1 MNLTRI
7 AAVARK
13 EAIHVLRDPRS
24 LGITFAIPVMLMLL
38 YGFALSLD
46 VDDLPLIVYDQNATP
61 ASRDLISH
69 FTGSEY
75 FTLVGNAAAYRDVQ
89 KAIDA
94 GDAMVGLV
102 IPFNF
107 EQLVQAGRPAPVQV
121 LIDGSDANKAITAR
135 GYAQAAAA
143 AYANR
148 TLVNEMLRGGMR
160 APDPPVE
167 ARPRVWFNEDME
179 SRNFII
185 PGLIA
190 LIMTVVGALLTSLTV
205 AREWEQGTME
215 QLIATPVKRAEFVLG
230 KLAPYFVVGFCDLL
244 LCIIL
249 GRYVFDVPLRG
260 SVLLLVAVSLV
271 FLVGAMSL
279 GMLISIAT
287 KNVQLAVQTA
297 MMATYLPAM
306 ILSGFFVAIPNM
318 PGAIQLVTH
327 IVPARYFV
335 TLLKGIYLKGLG
347 LRVMWF
353 DALLL
358 VVFAVIVLGLAI
370 RKFRKKLV

>member
-61 ASRDLISH
+61 ASRDLVSH

-121 LIDGSDANKAITAR
+121 VIDGSDANKAITAR

-143 AYANR
+143 SYANSV
-148 TLVNEMLRGGMR
+148 LVNEMLRGGMR